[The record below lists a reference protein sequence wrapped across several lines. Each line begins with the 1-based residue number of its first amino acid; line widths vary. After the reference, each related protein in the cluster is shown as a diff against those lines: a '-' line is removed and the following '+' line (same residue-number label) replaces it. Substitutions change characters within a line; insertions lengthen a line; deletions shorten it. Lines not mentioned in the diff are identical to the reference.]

1 MKKLFVLGILLLVSS
16 GCIRVHSY
24 VKPDVNFSAIKKV
37 AIVKLASQVTL
48 GTQHSTK
55 SESQGSTKSE
65 KSEFQGSAT
74 LSYDISQIVTD
85 AMVMALMQ
93 KGIDVVEANKL
104 KNLINENL
112 VAQSGLTDSER
123 QILVNSGMDSII
135 VGTIFVKQKLFKEI
149 ELTFSLRMFDARS
162 GKLIWSANVVEVD
175 FDNLNQAAMKIT
187 DTIPIQPTKKVEE

>member
-1 MKKLFVLGILLLVSS
+1 MKKLSVLLIGLFLLSL

-37 AIVKLASQVTL
+37 AIVKLGSQVTL

-175 FDNLNQAAMKIT
+175 FDNLNQAANKIA
-187 DTIPIQPTKKVEE
+187 DTIPIQ